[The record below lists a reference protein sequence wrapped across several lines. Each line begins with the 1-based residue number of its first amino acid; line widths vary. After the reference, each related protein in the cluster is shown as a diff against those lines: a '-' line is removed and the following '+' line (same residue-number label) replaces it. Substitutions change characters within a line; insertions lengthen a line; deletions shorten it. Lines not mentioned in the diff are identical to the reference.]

1 MLTALPKS
9 LFSMDVFSYED
20 ASRGQTSFLLSTAM
34 IAVVTWIASGIVLWV
49 VHDDERV
56 RRFQSYI
63 GGIKARASTL
73 HKVDRRS
80 KAEEPPLGFQG
91 V

>member
-1 MLTALPKS
+1 
-9 LFSMDVFSYED
+9 MDVFSYED
-20 ASRGQTSFLLSTAM
+20 ASRGQVSFLISTAM

-56 RRFQSYI
+56 RSFQSYV
-63 GGIKARASTL
+63 GDIKARVTTL
-73 HKVDRRS
+73 HKIDRRS
-80 KAEEPPLGFQG
+80 KAEEPLFGFQG

>member
-1 MLTALPKS
+1 
-9 LFSMDVFSYED
+9 MDVFSYED
-20 ASRGQTSFLLSTAM
+20 ASRGQASFLISTAM

-56 RRFQSYI
+56 RSLQAHI
-63 GGIKARASTL
+63 GSFRRRATTLNHKAGG
-73 HKVDRRS
+73 RS
-80 KAEEPPLGFQG
+80 KREQAFNFQG